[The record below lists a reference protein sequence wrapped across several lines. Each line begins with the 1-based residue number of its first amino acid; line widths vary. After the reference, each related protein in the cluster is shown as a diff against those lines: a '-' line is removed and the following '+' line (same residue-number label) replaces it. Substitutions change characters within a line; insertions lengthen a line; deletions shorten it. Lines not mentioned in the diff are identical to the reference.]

1 MWSCW
6 QHWHY
11 VDNVETHLY
20 GTLKHIHNLKCA
32 SCWRSC
38 WWLRDPHPRSCKFIH
53 NSSLWE
59 IGYYLESMSFRTLA
73 SNLNSMPKLNTYEC
87 HLVVVDLLVDKIEYC
102 VNHKQHRGPHEPRTR
117 FSNVMDFFFTQICNM
132 VFETFC
138 ICMCHLSVSTYEE
151 KSPLG
156 EDNSPA
162 IWKITCNNEMC
173 FRKIWNNV
181 HIHGTLCIYRE

>member
-11 VDNVETHLY
+11 VDNMETHLY
-20 GTLKHIHNLKCA
+20 GTLKHIHNLKRA

-38 WWLRDPHPRSCKFIH
+38 WWLWDPHPRSCKFIH

-117 FSNVMDFFFTQICNM
+117 FSNVMDFFFYSNLQHDVWNFLHM
-132 VFETFC
+132 YVSFEC
-138 ICMCHLSVSTYEE
+138 KH
-151 KSPLG
+151 
-156 EDNSPA
+156 
-162 IWKITCNNEMC
+162 IWGKVTAGG
-173 FRKIWNNV
+173 R
-181 HIHGTLCIYRE
+181 